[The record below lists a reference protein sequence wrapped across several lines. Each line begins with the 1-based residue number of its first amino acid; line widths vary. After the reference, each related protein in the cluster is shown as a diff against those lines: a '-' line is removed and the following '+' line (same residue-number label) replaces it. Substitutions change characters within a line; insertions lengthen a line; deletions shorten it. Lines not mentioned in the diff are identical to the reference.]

1 MVIVS
6 ESLCHWRKS
15 GKNSALLSGFSHFPG
30 GVTFVKG
37 HRLLIAVSSRV
48 GFGVMVLFSSG
59 FCVFWGPGVLDAVGK
74 EKQEDVSMVRAGRF
88 W

>member
-1 MVIVS
+1 M
-6 ESLCHWRKS
+6 SLWRKS
-15 GKNSALLSGFSHFPG
+15 GKNSALLSGLSYFPG

-37 HRLLIAVSSRV
+37 HKLLIPVSSHV
-48 GFGVMVLFSSG
+48 GFRAMVLFSLG

-74 EKQEDVSMVRAGRF
+74 EKEEDVSMVRAVRF

>member
-1 MVIVS
+1 MA
-6 ESLCHWRKS
+6 
-15 GKNSALLSGFSHFPG
+15 SAHFPS

-37 HRLLIAVSSRV
+37 QKLLIAVNSHV
-48 GFGVMVLFSSG
+48 GFLVTFLFSLG

-74 EKQEDVSMVRAGRF
+74 EKQEDVSMVQAVRF